1 MWYVAGACAVVLLSA
16 VAGLA
21 RNKPDPGQKSV
32 TPLDVVTSSAIS
44 DFTPEAL
51 MTLSVTR
58 VNMLLTRLENEEPPE
73 QTMGAMCYE
82 AMAAPEVAEY
92 ICPVCGEK
100 TMYNYSQSAFIN
112 WELEGCRRMVE
123 SINSNTDFNIAL
135 DERLFC
141 DFCSPDAG
149 EEEPVIRLQVFLENG
164 IEITN
169 TVSVNDLRMLDS
181 FLQGHL
187 YYTTSNDAQLPL
199 KNHAARMRELLGLE
213 VE

>member
-16 VAGLA
+16 VAGFA
-21 RNKPDPGQKSV
+21 RNRPGSEQKSV
-32 TPLDVVTSSAIS
+32 TPLCIVTSVTIA

-51 MTLSVTR
+51 MTLSVTQ
-58 VNMLLTRLENEEPPE
+58 VNMLLAKLESEEPPKL
-73 QTMGAMCYE
+73 TRGAMCYE
-82 AMAAPEVAEY
+82 AMATPEVAEY

-100 TMYNYSQSAFIN
+100 TMYNYAQSAFIN

-135 DERLFC
+135 DEGLFC

-149 EEEPVIRLQVFLENG
+149 EEEPALRLQVLFEDGN
-164 IEITN
+164 EVTN
-169 TVSVNDLRMLDS
+169 TVSINDLRMLDS
-181 FLQGHL
+181 FLQGNL

-199 KNHAARMRELLGLE
+199 KDYAARMRELLGLE
-213 VE
+213 DE